1 MFPKDF
7 WEMIKSST
15 SGQQA
20 IVNLGIKNAER
31 QIRELIHLYVDE
43 DGLLDISYISKIYQ
57 AKIVV

>member
-1 MFPKDF
+1 
-7 WEMIKSST
+7 MIKSST